1 MPIEG
6 FCIYTGRAIADH
18 IFKTYCSMEDM
29 IMHTFDL
36 SPLFRTSVGFDR
48 LNHLFDAALR
58 VDEGTSF
65 PPYNIEK
72 LDEESY
78 RISIAIA
85 GYGEDDVEVLVKDN
99 SLSVS
104 GKIGKEDQGPSY
116 LYRGIAGRSFVRRF
130 QLADHIKVTTA
141 DLNNGLLNIDLVRE
155 LPEEMRPKRVAINTS
170 KTLGTKEAA

>member
-1 MPIEG
+1 
-6 FCIYTGRAIADH
+6 
-18 IFKTYCSMEDM
+18 
-29 IMHTFDL
+29 MHTFDL

-72 LDEESY
+72 MDEDSY

-116 LYRGIAGRSFVRRF
+116 LYRGIAGRSFIRRF
-130 QLADHIKVTTA
+130 QLADHIKVTNA

-155 LPEEMRPKRVAINTS
+155 LPEEMRPKRIAINTS
-170 KTLGTKEAA
+170 KTLGRRKAA